1 MSANMSIWHLI
12 ASADP
17 VVKLILLLLLVV
29 SIFSWGMMIERSLL
43 LSKAKRVYK
52 RFEKKFWSGIDMSKL
67 NQELKDQDSAVGIGA
82 IFSQGYSAFVRF
94 KRSDDVPTESV
105 VDHVSRVLKVAFM
118 KENDRLQ
125 GNISTLG
132 TIGAVSPYVGLF
144 GTVWGIMGAFQSLG
158 GVQQVT
164 LAMVA
169 PGISEAL
176 IATAMGLFVAIPA
189 VIGFNRLSAKAD
201 LLLNEYENFQDEFV
215 GIIDRQLRTHQPS
228 SVLSQ

>member
-1 MSANMSIWHLI
+1 MNANMSIWHLI
-12 ASADP
+12 SGADP
-17 VVKLILLLLLVV
+17 VVKLVLLLLLVV
-29 SIFSWGMMIERSLL
+29 SIFSWGVMIERALL
-43 LSKAKRVYK
+43 LRKAKRVYK
-52 RFEKKFWSGIDMSKL
+52 AFEKRFWSGIELSKL
-67 NQELKDQDSAVGIGA
+67 SQAIKHEDHDVGIGA
-82 IFSQGYSAFVRF
+82 IFQQGYHAFVRF
-94 KRSDDVPTESV
+94 GRNDGVPIDSV

-125 GNISTLG
+125 GNISALG

-144 GTVWGIMGAFQSLG
+144 GTVWGIMGAFQALG

-201 LLLNEYENFQDEFV
+201 LILNEYENFQDELI
-215 GIIDRQLRTHQPS
+215 GIIDRQLRTYPATMKD
-228 SVLSQ
+228 